1 MVRRARLLAHAVGAV
16 REGDG
21 RDAFL
26 REIPGGEDRLAREQG
41 AFLFQIQFF
50 DEVGMFHKNFPSSS
64 AGAIKVRGLL

>member
-21 RDAFL
+21 

-50 DEVGMFHKNFPSSS
+50 DEVGMFHHNFLVCP
-64 AGAIKVRGLL
+64 

>member
-16 REGDG
+16 REGDALA
-21 RDAFL
+21 RQSA
-26 REIPGGEDRLAREQG
+26 GGKDSLAREQG

-64 AGAIKVRGLL
+64 TGAIKVRGLL